1 MCRLGCYYLS
11 TVRISLQEEVMFLTH
26 EKKVNHPNMVNVIG
40 FVHGL
45 DQLDM
50 MLEGAYYLLS
60 FLRRNI
66 ILWAFFHY

>member
-1 MCRLGCYYLS
+1 
-11 TVRISLQEEVMFLTH
+11 MFLTH

-50 MLEGAYYLLS
+50 MLEGAYYLLY

-66 ILWAFFHY
+66 ILWAFFHYYTNLRKFALTDSVTS